1 MSGSFFPGK
10 DLGGGFTVKTKQIRL
25 LVGIFLI
32 GFAAWKGMEYHYREM
47 EQPITLV
54 YAVQD
59 TDRTNSTP
67 ALAEENYMKYQYD
80 TPNTE
85 NPTYT
90 TQDENTTTSSQTQE
104 SHVSQTS
111 SHQTQSPQ
119 QSLPKPQA
127 QQEASLPPVQQTEQP
142 EQSSSS
148 KAPDKGMGTW
158 DINQATQDQLEQVKG
173 IGEVK
178 ARAILDYIRSHGPI
192 TDMNQ
197 LLNIN
202 GIGEKTLESIKQKF
216 SVQ

>member
-32 GFAAWKGMEYHYREM
+32 GFAVWKGMEYHYREM

-104 SHVSQTS
+104 SHASQTS

>member
-1 MSGSFFPGK
+1 M
-10 DLGGGFTVKTKQIRL
+10 KTKQIRL

-67 ALAEENYMKYQYD
+67 TLAEENYMKYQYN

-90 TQDENTTTSSQTQE
+90 TQDENTTNSSQTEE
-104 SHVSQTS
+104 SHTSQTS
-111 SHQTQSPQ
+111 THQTQAPTQSSRPSQQTLPQ
-119 QSLPKPQA
+119 PQA
-127 QQEASLPPVQQTEQP
+127 QQVAPAQQA
-142 EQSSSS
+142 EQSSSN

>member
-1 MSGSFFPGK
+1 M
-10 DLGGGFTVKTKQIRL
+10 KTKQIRL

-67 ALAEENYMKYQYD
+67 TLAGENYMKFQYD

-90 TQDENTTTSSQTQE
+90 TKDENTTNSTQTEE
-104 SHVSQTS
+104 SHTSQTS
-111 SHQTQSPQ
+111 TQQTQPPTQSPRPTQ
-119 QSLPKPQA
+119 QTMPQPPA
-127 QQEASLPPVQQTEQP
+127 QQEAPQSPNQQPAQP
-142 EQSSSS
+142 STS

-158 DINQATQDQLEQVKG
+158 NINQATQDQLEQVKG

-178 ARAILDYIRSHGPI
+178 ARAILDYVRSHGPI

-202 GIGEKTLESIKQKF
+202 GIGEKTLESIKEKF